1 MDSVESHERFK
12 AKYDLPYPLLSDPE
26 GTTCRKYG
34 VIKNKKIYGKT
45 IRGIER
51 TTIII
56 DGTGQVTRAFRGV
69 KIEGH
74 VQAVLDSLRSSRR
87 GT

>member
-51 TTIII
+51 TTVII
-56 DGTGQVTRAFRGV
+56 DDTGTVTRVFRAV

-74 VQAVLDSLRSSRR
+74 VRTVLEALSSSRR

>member
-1 MDSVESHERFK
+1 MDSVESHKRFK
-12 AKYDLPYPLLSDPE
+12 AKYDIPFLLLSDPE

-45 IRGIER
+45 VRGIER
-51 TTIII
+51 TTILI
-56 DGTGQVTRAFRGV
+56 DGAGKVTRIFRGV
-69 KIEGH
+69 KVEGH
-74 VQAVLDSLRSSRR
+74 ARSLLEALSSSRR